1 MVRDNRWSKK
11 SGKFEP
17 TVAVGSNHHRDF
29 DLLVTQS
36 SDAPGP
42 LSLNH
47 PPTLEP
53 QPKLGKEGDG
63 VIERFHHDADVVHP
77 K

>member
-1 MVRDNRWSKK
+1 MSL
-11 SGKFEP
+11 
-17 TVAVGSNHHRDF
+17 TVNHHRDF

-36 SDAPGP
+36 GDAPGP
-42 LSLNH
+42 LSFN
-47 PPTLEP
+47 PRPTFEL
-53 QPKLGKEGDG
+53 QPKLGKKGDG